1 MMPKAPPLVSK
12 SLILS
17 SLTVNVIY
25 RANVNF
31 FNKYKYLIY
40 FLLALT
46 TDWTVLIIQ
55 ISLHNVI
62 YSLY

>member
-1 MMPKAPPLVSK
+1 MPKAPPLVSK

-46 TDWTVLIIQ
+46 TDWTVLMIQ